1 MPKQA
6 PPATKTCFA
15 LLMALG
21 GLCIALPAHAQWKW
35 RDADGHVQF
44 SDRPPPAS
52 VPDKDILQ
60 QPSQST
66 RVVVQN
72 LNDARAAAASAASAA
87 AAAASSANAAKADA
101 DKKAKEKK
109 EADDAQRKKDEER
122 ARQAAIKADTCS
134 RAQNQLRL
142 IDEGTRI
149 VTTNAQGERIYL
161 DDAQRQSERQHAQD
175 LIGSNCQ

>member
-1 MPKQA
+1 MPIHHSNRLV
-6 PPATKTCFA
+6 TLLVA
-15 LLMALG
+15 LA
-21 GLCIALPAHAQWKW
+21 GLCAAPLAQAQWKW
-35 RDADGHVQF
+35 RDADGHIQF

-66 RVVVQN
+66 RVTVQN
-72 LNDARAAAASAASAA
+72 VNDARAAAASAASTA

-101 DKKAKEKK
+101 DKKAKDKK

-122 ARQAAIKADTCS
+122 TRQAAIKADTCS
-134 RAQNQLRL
+134 RAQTQARL

-149 VTTNAQGERIYL
+149 VTTNGQGERIYL
-161 DDAQRQSERQHAQD
+161 DDAQRQAERQHAQD
-175 LIGSNCQ
+175 LINSNCQ